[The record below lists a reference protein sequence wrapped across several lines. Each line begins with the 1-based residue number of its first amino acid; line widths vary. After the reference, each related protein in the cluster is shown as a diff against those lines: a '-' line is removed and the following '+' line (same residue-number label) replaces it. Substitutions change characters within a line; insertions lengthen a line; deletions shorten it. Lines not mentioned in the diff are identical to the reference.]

1 MQHQDFW
8 WVMQTIPARRGELKS
23 AASDRNIASEPVDVQ
38 HLRRYTLGDQKLE
51 REIFQLFLT
60 QLPELIAALR
70 MAQTERDWRMAA
82 HSLKGAGRAIGAW
95 RIARLAEGAE
105 GLAFVI
111 GCEACKTAV
120 AEFDESA
127 SEVRQYIETV
137 WGAG

>member
-1 MQHQDFW
+1 
-8 WVMQTIPARRGELKS
+8 MQTIPARRDEPKS
-23 AASDRNIASEPVDVQ
+23 PASDRNLASEPVDVQ

-51 REIFQLFLT
+51 TEIFQLFLT

-70 MAQTERDWRMAA
+70 TAQTERDWRMAA

-105 GLAFVI
+105 GLTFGI
-111 GCEACKTAV
+111 DCEACETAV
-120 AEFDESA
+120 AEFDEAA

-137 WGAG
+137 WGRG